1 MEQCDT
7 EGPNRDA
14 GHDEHEA
21 LDSEQATLRDA
32 LAAMLRDAEA
42 MAKLCRSAERSA
54 RVPRD
59 SAVARDL
66 VWDVVGDVL
75 LGAVTCAS
83 ERPLAVQLGK
93 EVKRRAKDLR
103 RKASRAMIMPLED
116 AEPSAFAIDAEP
128 ISLGDDNHGPLDAA
142 DLLSQIRAYA
152 RDDRPA
158 QQLLALYERG
168 VVLRRDVLCAGMS
181 EWSYRSA
188 RGRLVGYAVRA
199 KSAIRS
205 RASTDPEETSSAT
218 TTSGDHR

>member
-7 EGPNRDA
+7 EGANRDA

-21 LDSEQATLRDA
+21 SDSEQATLRDA

-42 MAKLCRSAERSA
+42 MAKLCRSAERYA

-103 RKASRAMIMPLED
+103 RKASRTTTIPLED
-116 AEPSAFAIDAEP
+116 ASPTAFAVDAEP
-128 ISLGDDNHGPLDAA
+128 SSLGDDEHGPLDAA

-158 QQLLALYERG
+158 RQLLALYERG

-181 EWSYRSA
+181 EWAYRSA
-188 RGRLVGYAVRA
+188 RERLVGYAVRA

-205 RASTDPEETSSAT
+205 HEQAEPEDSAEGT
-218 TTSGDHR
+218 